1 VRVSQRFALGAA
13 QSQLEF
19 VDIDLESDT
28 PLFVDP
34 RALRLLD
41 SEWAE
46 ECVALIQDFFRVVL
60 DKIANGRDD
69 EAKRLLR
76 VLREPNETHLGL
88 SRGRPRG
95 HGLGYESAGDLW
107 EALSESEAITSGLL
121 EDLEDTI
128 LMIPG
133 VSNDIIS
140 DIATNIIRRPLIEF
154 TAESCEYHGIPL
166 TANVSSGPMWNPVS
180 HSWETRYVALPIVD
194 GARLILVPK
203 AIVRKRLEYNPEDYF
218 NNYILEALREYE
230 LSANSEL
237 VELLHNGNV
246 RVTKKALRE
255 KYGTGKD
262 VIVRLTR
269 EHPELLDR
277 YRAAKRASPLK
288 PLSNRELSDGIIGD
302 NVDWD
307 ALLSA
312 VTRLSPGAA
321 DADAYHRAI
330 EELFQA
336 LFYPALVNPVRE
348 SRLHEGR
355 KRIDIRFTNSAR
367 DGFFWRIHSH
377 HNVQAGFV
385 VVECKN
391 YSEDVT
397 NPELDQIAGRFSPTR
412 GRLGLL
418 VFRTADDWSTCLARC
433 RDAFH
438 DDRGWILPIRDE
450 DLELLV
456 AERRRNTDSNA
467 YQLLE
472 DRFAEVIS

>member
-1 VRVSQRFALGAA
+1 MKVSQRFSLRAA
-13 QSQLEF
+13 QAQLEF

-60 DKIANGRDD
+60 QNIASGHHDQ
-69 EAKRLLR
+69 AKRLLR

-107 EALSESEAITSGLL
+107 EALSESEAVTSGLL

-140 DIATNIIRRPLIEF
+140 DIATNIIRRPLIDF
-154 TAESCEYHGIPL
+154 TIESCGYHGIPL
-166 TANVSSGPMWNPVS
+166 TQNVDSGPMWNPVS
-180 HSWETRYVALPIVD
+180 HSWETQYVSLPIVD
-194 GARLILVPK
+194 GTRLILVPK
-203 AIVRKRLEYNPEDYF
+203 AIVRKRLEYNSEDYY
-218 NNYILEALREYE
+218 NNYILEALREFE

-237 VELLHNGNV
+237 VELLRNGNV

-269 EHPELLDR
+269 EHPELLDQ
-277 YRAAKRASPLK
+277 YRAAKRASPLR
-288 PLSNRELSDGIIGD
+288 PLTNDEFAKGNVDQV
-302 NVDWD
+302 VDWD
-307 ALLSA
+307 SLLGA
-312 VTRLSPGAA
+312 VMRLSPGSA
-321 DADAYHRAI
+321 DADTYHRAV
-330 EELFQA
+330 EALFQA
-336 LFYPALVNPVRE
+336 LFYPSLVNPVRE
-348 SRLHEGR
+348 SKLHEGR

-367 DGFFWRIHSH
+367 DGFFWRVHNH

-397 NPELDQIAGRFSPTR
+397 NPELDQIVGRFSPTR

-418 VFRTADDWSTCLARC
+418 VFRKADDWNTCLARC

-450 DLELLV
+450 DLQVLV
-456 AERRRNTDSNA
+456 AERKEAPDSCT

-472 DRFAEVIS
+472 DRFAEVVS